1 MLWNR
6 GVCVTLLTLERGE
19 KQKYLGKRVV
29 CSVKRC
35 NFVFENLVCL
45 FSFIWKRRGVVA
57 SFGLQPKKLKA
68 RRPHFFAQAGR
79 ALGAAWLRHR
89 ENEHWSTENYQTER
103 KIITQCMHAHDILYL
118 RATEKRDSVQEDGLN
133 G

>member
-6 GVCVTLLTLERGE
+6 GGCVTLLTLERGE
-19 KQKYLGKRVV
+19 KQKDLGKRVV

-45 FSFIWKRRGVVA
+45 FSFNWKRRGGA
-57 SFGLQPKKLKA
+57 ALSDLQPKKLKA

-79 ALGAAWLRHR
+79 VLGAAWLRH
-89 ENEHWSTENYQTER
+89 
-103 KIITQCMHAHDILYL
+103 
-118 RATEKRDSVQEDGLN
+118 
-133 G
+133 

>member
-1 MLWNR
+1 ME
-6 GVCVTLLTLERGE
+6 TL
-19 KQKYLGKRVV
+19 YA
-29 CSVKRC
+29 C
-35 NFVFENLVCL
+35 FPL
-45 FSFIWKRRGVVA
+45 FGNAEGVVA
-57 SFGLQPKKLKA
+57 SSGLQTKDLKA

-79 ALGAAWLRHR
+79 VLGAAWLHHG

>member
-1 MLWNR
+1 MWDNVVEQ
-6 GVCVTLLTLERGE
+6 GVCVTLLTLEKGG
-19 KQKYLGKRVV
+19 KQKDLGKRVV

-45 FSFIWKRRGVVA
+45 FPLFGNAEGVLA

-79 ALGAAWLRHR
+79 VLGAAWLRH
-89 ENEHWSTENYQTER
+89 
-103 KIITQCMHAHDILYL
+103 
-118 RATEKRDSVQEDGLN
+118 
-133 G
+133 

>member
-1 MLWNR
+1 MWDNVVEQ
-6 GVCVTLLTLERGE
+6 GVCVTLLTLGRGG
-19 KQKYLGKRVV
+19 KQKDLGKRVV

-45 FSFIWKRRGVVA
+45 FSFIWKRRGVVV

-79 ALGAAWLRHR
+79 VLGAAWLHHG
-89 ENEHWSTENYQTER
+89 ENEHGQ
-103 KIITQCMHAHDILYL
+103 
-118 RATEKRDSVQEDGLN
+118 
-133 G
+133 